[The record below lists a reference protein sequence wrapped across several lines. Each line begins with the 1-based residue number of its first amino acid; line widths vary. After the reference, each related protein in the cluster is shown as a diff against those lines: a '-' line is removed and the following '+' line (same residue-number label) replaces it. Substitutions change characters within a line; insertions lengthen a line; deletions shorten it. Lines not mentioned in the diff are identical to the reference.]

1 MNKAVLI
8 PRLTVGGIRKN
19 ASSYVPYLLI
29 TVFSIFTFFIFSAI
43 CDNAIIMTLPR
54 AMYVLALMQIGR
66 VLLGIILAPV
76 LFETNKFLVKQ
87 RKGELGLYNVLGL
100 DRKYITL
107 LMLLESVIIYVTTL
121 LAGIGIGCIFSKLIF
136 LILLNMAGLPVEA
149 SFTISMTSI
158 VTTAIYFGVLVI
170 FNLGYNL
177 WQVFKA
183 KPIEMMKESKKGEKQ
198 IKGLRIKSI
207 LGFLILGAGYYLALH
222 TEVDSGIFVKFFLDV
237 FLVVIGTRILFSTGS
252 ITILNKLKKT
262 KSIYYQKNNFVTIS
276 GMLYRMKRNAQNL
289 SNICIFSTMI
299 MITLI
304 FTVSVF
310 FGKNESMRFNYPL
323 DITCKFSAAAFQK
336 EDELE
341 QAISDIAAKN
351 GVTIEE
357 RHGFH
362 YQSTT
367 VIKEGTSL
375 RLKREDDDPYMRD
388 DSIRMLSLN
397 DFNACEGRNETLKPD
412 EVLVYS
418 TQVNFPGDEITVGD
432 KRFKIKEHLTHF
444 SFERKEER
452 NLGQIWYYIVF
463 QDSTVV
469 SQVAKQLGSPEVQ
482 ELYYLKGM
490 NLVGEEEAKRAFAAE
505 LKTWCKEQPGFNQM
519 ENVQDWAEES
529 ESMIGGLL
537 FLGIFFG
544 IVFTACMV
552 LMMYYK
558 QLSEGYED
566 QRSFKIFKQVGM
578 SNAEIKGNI
587 KRQILL
593 VFFIPLVMAAI
604 HTLVA
609 IHVVINLLAV
619 ILLFNKPLIIG
630 SSLAVIFVFAIIYV
644 ISYLLTSRAY
654 YRIVR

>member
-1 MNKAVLI
+1 MNKAILI

-100 DRKYITL
+100 DRQYITL

-121 LAGIGIGCIFSKLIF
+121 LAGIGFGCIFSKLIF

-149 SFTISMTSI
+149 SFTISMSSI
-158 VTTAIYFGVLVI
+158 VTTAIYFGILVI
-170 FNLGYNL
+170 FNLIYNL

-183 KPIEMMKESKKGEKQ
+183 KPIEMMKASKKGEKQ
-198 IKGLRIKSI
+198 IKGLGIKSL
-207 LGFLILGAGYYLALH
+207 LGFLILGTGYYLALH
-222 TEVDSGIFVKFFLDV
+222 TEVNNGIFLKFFLDV
-237 FLVVIGTRILFSTGS
+237 FLVVVGTRILFSTGS

-262 KSIYYQKNNFVTIS
+262 KRIYYQKNNFVTIS
-276 GMLYRMKRNAQNL
+276 GMLYRMKRNAHNL

-299 MITLI
+299 IITLI

-310 FGKNESMRFNYPL
+310 FGKEETIRFNYPL
-323 DITCKFSAAAFQK
+323 DITCKFSAATFK
-336 EDELE
+336 EEEALE

-357 RHGFH
+357 RHAFH
-362 YQSTT
+362 YQSTE
-367 VIKEGTSL
+367 VIKEGTCL
-375 RLKREDDDPYMRD
+375 RMRREEDDPYMRD
-388 DSIRMLSLN
+388 YNIRLLSLS
-397 DFNACEGRNETLKPD
+397 DYNACEEKHETLQPD

-418 TQVNFPGDEITVGD
+418 TQANFPGDEITVGD
-432 KRFKIKEHLTHF
+432 QCFKIKAHLTHF
-444 SFERKEER
+444 SFERREER

-469 SQVAKQLGSPEVQ
+469 SNVAKALGTPEVQ
-482 ELYYLKGM
+482 DLYYLKG
-490 NLVGEEEAKRAFAAE
+490 LKLGGKEEAKRAFATE
-505 LKTWCKEQPGFNQM
+505 LKAWCEAKPGFNQM
-519 ENVQDWAEES
+519 ENVQEWAEES

-578 SNAEIKGNI
+578 SSAEIKGTI

-593 VFFIPLVMAAI
+593 VFFIPLIMATL

-630 SSLAVIFVFAIIYV
+630 SSLAVLLAFAMIYV
-644 ISYLLTSRAY
+644 ISYILTSRAY